1 MFNVYFFFSKT
12 TTTLFITLNGQCGL
26 PFRSHQSDHHSWTTK
41 RRPRSSFHCEKFLNS
56 KDAKKWFSVCGWK
69 CGNKGAKNYFQFIAD
84 YNQLCFTPLFGFE
97 MVRCACWF
105 SYWWYSFLWEASRC
119 PGCSWRPWDKFFR
132 TNKIKDMWIIYA
144 IFYKNNYNC
153 HWRAFCT

>member
-1 MFNVYFFFSKT
+1 MVFPSVLTKVTIIHEQPREGQDRHSTVKNFWIQKMQKNDSLSVDENVEIKGQKIIFN
-12 TTTLFITLNGQCGL
+12 
-26 PFRSHQSDHHSWTTK
+26 
-41 RRPRSSFHCEKFLNS
+41 SSLT
-56 KDAKKWFSVCGWK
+56 
-69 CGNKGAKNYFQFIAD
+69 
-84 YNQLCFTPLFGFE
+84 NQLCFTPLFGFE

>member
-1 MFNVYFFFSKT
+1 MFNVYFFFQNNNDTIYYSKWSVWSS
-12 TTTLFITLNGQCGL
+12 L
-26 PFRSHQSDHHSWTTK
+26 PFSPKW
-41 RRPRSSFHCEKFLNS
+41 PSFMNNQEKAKIVIPLWKFLNL
-56 KDAKKWFSVCGWK
+56 KDAKKWSSVCGWK

-84 YNQLCFTPLFGFE
+84 NSQLCFTPLFGFE
-97 MVRCACWF
+97 MVRCAFWF